1 MSFTNN
7 NFDMHDPLV
16 KLVMS
21 FLSEQGGI
29 PDDSDMETG
38 EVEQQPT
45 TAEFKK
51 GTQPENE
58 LTDPIE
64 INPDVSS
71 SAQSPDSQDN
81 AYSYNAQQ

>member
-7 NFDMHDPLV
+7 NFDMRDPLV

-21 FLSEQGGI
+21 FLSEQSGI

-45 TAEFKK
+45 AAEFKK

-58 LTDPIE
+58 LTDTIQ
-64 INPDVSS
+64 INPDMSS
-71 SAQSPDSQDN
+71 TTQSPDSQDN
-81 AYSYNAQQ
+81 SYTYNAQQ